1 MWLKAILFLVIGLT
15 SATFLWLQMP
25 TVQNVLFLVLTIWAF
40 CRSFYFGFYAL
51 EKYVDP
57 QFKFAGLTSLAR
69 YIFHSR
75 RISSK

>member
-25 TVQNVLFLVLTIWAF
+25 TVQNVLFLVLTILAF
-40 CRSFYFGFYAL
+40 CRACYFGFYAL